1 MTSFASHR
9 KLAVPRLLH
18 VGQNGFAK
26 LPELLFRDGD
36 PGQTLVV
43 SGPGPSAKLADDAF
57 ADLTAIGLTGSRHVT
72 QGGSV
77 SEAAALAAHCIT
89 TEVDLVLAVGGGR
102 VIDTV
107 KYAAARTRTPVMAVP
122 TTLAHDGISSPV
134 ASLVDTHGVKRSL
147 AAVMPAGVVVDTSV
161 IARSPRRTLR
171 AGLGDLVSNLL
182 AISDW
187 RLAQASRKD
196 TYDEFSALIA
206 ESAARPALDIE
217 DLDDPASIHVLA
229 KGLVMS
235 GLAMATAGTSRPC
248 SGAEHLISHALD
260 QTLGNRAALHGE
272 QVALGSLVAG
282 VAQEHYLQQIRG
294 LFARTGLPRRPQ
306 DVGITC
312 EEVRHAVQIAP
323 SMRPDRHTILSTL
336 SLTDQVVDDL
346 IAAAFV

>member
-18 VGQNGFAK
+18 VGQHGFAK

-57 ADLTAIGLTGSRHVT
+57 ADLIAAGLTGSRHIT

-134 ASLVDTHGVKRSL
+134 ASLIDKHGVKRSL
-147 AAVMPAGVVVDTSV
+147 SAVMPAGGVVGTSP
-161 IARSPRRTLR
+161 IPPPPPPTPR
-171 AGLGDLVSNLL
+171 
-182 AISDW
+182 
-187 RLAQASRKD
+187 
-196 TYDEFSALIA
+196 
-206 ESAARPALDIE
+206 ARPRG
-217 DLDDPASIHVLA
+217 P
-229 KGLVMS
+229 
-235 GLAMATAGTSRPC
+235 
-248 SGAEHLISHALD
+248 
-260 QTLGNRAALHGE
+260 
-272 QVALGSLVAG
+272 
-282 VAQEHYLQQIRG
+282 IRHP
-294 LFARTGLPRRPQ
+294 LP
-306 DVGITC
+306 
-312 EEVRHAVQIAP
+312 
-323 SMRPDRHTILSTL
+323 
-336 SLTDQVVDDL
+336 
-346 IAAAFV
+346 